1 MRKERLQIDRISD
14 FAYNY
19 ISTNCFSESKPMD
32 EDKIK
37 CFLTL
42 AETLSFTKTA
52 AILHKS
58 QSVISRQIL
67 FVRLIPCGLPSRPSA
82 ASR

>member
-1 MRKERLQIDRISD
+1 
-14 FAYNY
+14 
-19 ISTNCFSESKPMD
+19 MD

-58 QSVISRQIL
+58 QSVISR
-67 FVRLIPCGLPSRPSA
+67 
-82 ASR
+82 